1 MAHKS
6 LLQLVSLDFEA
17 SVVTS
22 SPSGLRALLRKSS
35 PLRRLR
41 VDHTSGAVTDD
52 SIRQFVD
59 GLLSEFATSESF
71 PHQVALAAFAV
82 LFEDRHSPLAE
93 DYLIDLSRVRTARLR
108 MAASVARIC
117 LRNRSLLPKVAAK
130 TFEQL
135 DNGLR
140 GHHCAS
146 EESNIVN
153 PTSYVDEDKR
163 VPLVF
168 IDKRDY
174 RYCSDSEL
182 QLIEVDARAKS

>member
-22 SPSGLRALLRKSS
+22 SASGLRALLRRSFQ
-35 PLRRLR
+35 LRELR
-41 VDHTSGAVTDD
+41 ADHRSGAVTDD
-52 SIRQFVD
+52 NIRQFVD
-59 GLLSEFATSESF
+59 SLFSEFATFESF
-71 PHQVALAAFAV
+71 PHQVALATFAV
-82 LFEDRHSPLAE
+82 LFEVRHSPLAE

-108 MAASVARIC
+108 MASSVARIC
-117 LRNRSLLPKVAAK
+117 LRNRSLLPNVEAR

-140 GHHCAS
+140 EHLLPN
-146 EESNIVN
+146 EESNIVA
-153 PTSYVDEDKR
+153 PTSYVNEDGR

-168 IDKRDY
+168 IGERHY
-174 RYCSDSEL
+174 QYYSDSEL
-182 QLIEVDARAKS
+182 QLTR

>member
-6 LLQLVSLDFEA
+6 LLELVSLDFEA

-22 SPSGLRALLRKSS
+22 SASGLRALLRKTSQVRQ
-35 PLRRLR
+35 LRA
-41 VDHTSGAVTDD
+41 DHRSGAVTDD
-52 SIRQFVD
+52 YIQKFVD
-59 GLLSEFATSESF
+59 GLLNEFATSESF

-82 LFEDRHSPLAE
+82 LFENRHSPLAE
-93 DYLIDLSRVRTARLR
+93 EYLYDLSRVRTARMR

-117 LRNRSLLPKVAAK
+117 LRNRSSLPKVAEK
-130 TFEQL
+130 RFEQL
-135 DNGLR
+135 DNGPR
-140 GHHCAS
+140 GHRPPN

-168 IDKRDY
+168 IDKRHY
-174 RYCSDSEL
+174 RYCSDGEL
-182 QLIEVDARAKS
+182 QLMR

>member
-1 MAHKS
+1 MSAHKT
-6 LLQLVSLDFEA
+6 LLQLISLDFEA

-22 SPSGLRALLRKSS
+22 SASGLRALLRKSS
-35 PLRRLR
+35 QLDRLR

-52 SIRQFVD
+52 NIRQFVD
-59 GLLSEFATSESF
+59 GLLNEFATSESF

-82 LFEDRHSPLAE
+82 LFENRHSPLAE

-117 LRNRSLLPKVAAK
+117 LGNRSLLPNVEAR

-140 GHHCAS
+140 EHQRPS
-146 EESNIVN
+146 EESNIVAK
-153 PTSYVDEDKR
+153 TSYVNENER
-163 VPLVF
+163 VPLVSIGERQYQF
-168 IDKRDY
+168 Y
-174 RYCSDSEL
+174 GDSEL
-182 QLIEVDARAKS
+182 QLTR

>member
-6 LLQLVSLDFEA
+6 LLELVSLDFEA

-22 SPSGLRALLRKSS
+22 SASGLRALLRKSS
-35 PLRRLR
+35 QLHRLR
-41 VDHTSGAVTDD
+41 AAHASGAVTDD

-59 GLLSEFATSESF
+59 GLLSEFVAFESF

-82 LFEDRHSPLAE
+82 LFEERHSPLAE
-93 DYLIDLSRVRTARLR
+93 DYLNDLSRVRTARLM

-117 LRNRSLLPKVAAK
+117 RRNRSSLPNVEER

-140 GHHCAS
+140 EHRPQN
-146 EESNIVN
+146 EESNIVAA
-153 PTSYVDEDKR
+153 TSYVYEDER

-168 IDKRDY
+168 IGEQHY
-174 RYCSDSEL
+174 QYNSDSEL
-182 QLIEVDARAKS
+182 QLTR